1 MRNSV
6 AEWGIALGV
15 LLLAQGQVFAQTTSG
30 KSSQKGSS
38 GGGASGAKTS
48 GVVSGGPAGAVGK
61 SQDPFDVLASKL
73 AELAEGKEW
82 RVGVGNFVFENTELM
97 SPFSAMLRDELEVSL
112 NRPGRFKVV
121 TRDRLADLQ
130 NEGKFQSRDLLEP
143 GTGVE
148 KVSVEG
154 IEGIIRGRFY
164 VSASGVTVFTEL
176 VWLDGGN
183 VRKAKVELPSGSIRA
198 RLFPDRPDGG
208 KALEVATKPQNLES
222 SLANVESVVNGR
234 LKDVPREFGLEVFT
248 PDTRRVFK
256 EGEVVSFRVR
266 SEVDCH
272 VAVYCHQTDGSSV
285 LLFPNHWQRD
295 TFVPAG
301 KAIDIPGTHK
311 HGFEIKITP
320 PFGSDV
326 VQVLACTDGASM
338 RARVGRQ
345 LDALSGAQPL
355 AVMTRGMAAV
365 GIQRPTAEVGSVGS
379 GVAKW
384 SQAHVVVSTIP

>member
-1 MRNSV
+1 MRKSGV
-6 AEWGIALGV
+6 EWVVALGV
-15 LLLAQGQVFAQTTSG
+15 CLVALGDVGAQSAAG
-30 KSSQKGSS
+30 KSLQKGATVGVAAGVKGASS
-38 GGGASGAKTS
+38 ASGA
-48 GVVSGGPAGAVGK
+48 VGSAAPK
-61 SQDPFDVLASKL
+61 SQDPFDVLAARL

-112 NRPGRFKVV
+112 NRQGRFKVV

-154 IEGIIRGRFY
+154 IEAIVRGRFY
-164 VSASGVTVFTEL
+164 ASASGVTVFTEL
-176 VWLDGGN
+176 VWLEGGN

-198 RLFPDRPDGG
+198 RLFPDQPEGS
-208 KALEVATKPQNLES
+208 KALEAATKPQNLDS

-234 LKDVPREFGLEVFT
+234 LKDVPKEFGLEVYT

-256 EGEVVSFRVR
+256 EGEVVAFRVR

-272 VAVYCHQTDGSSV
+272 VAVYCHQADGSSV

-301 KAIDIPGTHK
+301 KAIDIPGTRK

-326 VQVLACTDGASM
+326 VQVLACTDGAAM
-338 RARVGRQ
+338 RSRVGKP
-345 LDALSGAQPL
+345 LEGLSGSQPL
-355 AVMTRGMAAV
+355 AVLTRGMAAV
-365 GIQRPTAEVGSVGS
+365 GISRPSGDAAVGAGGAV
-379 GVAKW
+379 KW
-384 SQAHVVVSTIP
+384 SQAHVVVSAIP

>member
-1 MRNSV
+1 MRKSGV
-6 AEWGIALGV
+6 ECGIALGMFF
-15 LLLAQGQVFAQTTSG
+15 LAQFGVLAQSASG
-30 KSSQKGSS
+30 KFPQKGNSAGVSS
-38 GGGASGAKTS
+38 GVKAPLSGNGAQGGSSA
-48 GVVSGGPAGAVGK
+48 K
-61 SQDPFDVLASKL
+61 SQNPFDVLAARL
-73 AELAEGKEW
+73 GELAEGKEW

-112 NRPGRFKVV
+112 NRMGRFKVV

-154 IEGIIRGRFY
+154 IEGIVRGRFY

-176 VWLDGGN
+176 VWLEGGN

-208 KALEVATKPQNLES
+208 KELDVATKPQNLET
-222 SLANVESVVNGR
+222 SLANVESVVNSR
-234 LKDVPREFGLEVFT
+234 LKDVPKEFGLEVYT

-256 EGEVVSFRVR
+256 EGERVSFRVR

-272 VAVYCHQTDGSSV
+272 VAVYCHQSDGSTV

-295 TFVPAG
+295 TFVSGGSAM
-301 KAIDIPGTHK
+301 DIPGTRK

-326 VQVLACTDGASM
+326 VQVLACTDGAAM
-338 RARVGRQ
+338 RARVGKQ
-345 LDALSGAQPL
+345 LEGLSGSQPL
-355 AVMTRGMAAV
+355 AVMTRGMAVV
-365 GIQRPTAEVGSVGS
+365 GIPQPKGDAGAGGSV
-379 GVAKW
+379 VKW